1 MSSEKLWTPNQRNGD
16 GGFTRRRLLEFGAAG
31 ALVMGAGSLL
41 SACSGGAPDPGT
53 PLKPLE
59 SLGGGK
65 PVRGGTLRLGM
76 ITGGASETLNPAV
89 AATYTDLLRSYQL
102 YDHLFRVGADIQS
115 LEPELALSAEPNK
128 DATSWTIRLRDGVNW
143 HDGKPFT
150 ADDVLWTIQSWS
162 SSASYANGIVRQF
175 IDFKAVRKDGPL
187 AVVVPLV
194 RPAAEFA
201 SLLTYVNCS
210 VIQNGAAPD
219 SFNTQPVGTGPF
231 KFESFNPGSQSVF
244 TRNQEYWGD
253 AEKPYIDK
261 LVIDSS
267 FNDENSRNYA
277 LLGGQIDVAPLYASE
292 FAKRQLSSKEVN
304 VLGAAGTQANYF
316 TMRVSE
322 GPFADVRVR
331 QAMKLLVDRQAL
343 VDGVFNGLGR
353 VGNDIYVT
361 DVAYILEDVTAAH
374 DIDKA
379 KSLLKAAGAAS
390 ATLTLQ
396 TVAGVPRY
404 LNAATLLAEQ
414 AKKAGLNVK
423 VEPIPYS
430 TYFTAAAGWPA
441 PRSFGQDA
449 ANTVPSL
456 TAFAAGQLLVGC
468 QADETGWNA
477 LPDSQTKLDQ
487 AISEPDPSRA
497 SELWGD
503 VQRQQVAEGGH
514 LVWGFSDWLDAASK
528 KVGGLRSG
536 KAGPLNDYRVLDAW
550 LTQ

>member
-1 MSSEKLWTPNQRNGD
+1 MSQGNLWTPDQRAGNRGI
-16 GGFTRRRLLEFGAAG
+16 TRRRLLEVGTAS
-31 ALVMGAGSLL
+31 ALVVGAGSLL
-41 SACSGGAPDPGT
+41 GACTGGGSDSKAPV
-53 PLKPLE
+53 KPLT

-76 ITGGASETLNPAV
+76 ITGGASETLNPAA

-102 YDHLFRVGADIQS
+102 YDHLFRAGADIQS
-115 LEPELALSAEPNK
+115 LEPELALSAERNK
-128 DATSWTIRLRDGVNW
+128 DATSWTLRLRDGVKW

-150 ADDVLWTIQSWS
+150 SDDVVWTMKSWS

-175 IDFKAVRKDGPL
+175 IDFKAVRTDGPL
-187 AVVVPLV
+187 TVIVPLL
-194 RPAAEFA
+194 RPSAEFPT
-201 SLLTYVNCS
+201 LLTYVNCS
-210 VIQNGAAPD
+210 VIQNGATPE
-219 SFNTQPVGTGPF
+219 SFSTRPVGTGPF
-231 KFESFNPGSQSVF
+231 KFKSFNPGSQSVF
-244 TRNQEYWGD
+244 DRNPEYWGGP
-253 AEKPYIDK
+253 EKPYVDA

-292 FAKRQLSSKEVN
+292 FAKRQLASGEVN

-322 GPFADVRVR
+322 GPLADVRVR

-353 VGNDIYVT
+353 VGNDNYVT
-361 DVAYILEDVTAAH
+361 DVKYVLPDVPPTR

-379 KSLLKAAGAAS
+379 KSLLKAAGAAG
-390 ATLTLQ
+390 ATLNLQ

-414 AKKAGLNVK
+414 AKAAGLNV
-423 VEPIPYS
+423 VLEPIPYS

-441 PRSFGQDA
+441 PRPFGQDA
-449 ANTVPSL
+449 ANTVASL
-456 TAFAAGQLLVGC
+456 TTFAAGQLLEGC
-468 QADETGWNA
+468 QADETGWSS
-477 LPDSQTKLDQ
+477 LPGSQTLLDR
-487 AISEPDPSRA
+487 AISEPDESRA
-497 SELWGD
+497 AELWGD
-503 VQRQQVAEGGH
+503 VQRQQISEGGH
-514 LVWGFSDWLDAASK
+514 LVWGWSDWIDAASK
-528 KVGGLRSG
+528 KVAGLQAG

-550 LTQ
+550 LSE